1 MTFVGKQAAFGPLLV
16 DSSVSQ
22 QRDLGKNIWNT
33 QFLAHTHVYI
43 LYQNKMNKIR
53 NRLYLIHFFF
63 HCLGTSTNTINYLP
77 FSQFVYGLE
86 ELKQL
91 YIYIYIYIYIYQP
104 YLKKMVSIEYNN
116 PLPHGFF
123 FSYCGVITY
132 SLD

>member
-33 QFLAHTHVYI
+33 QFLAHTHMYIYMHI
-43 LYQNKMNKIR
+43 LYQNKMNKIS
-53 NRLYLIHFFF
+53 NSFYLIHFFF
-63 HCLGTSTNTINYLP
+63 HCLGTSTSTINYLP

-91 YIYIYIYIYIYQP
+91 YISTLSEKNGLNRIQQSSTTWII
-104 YLKKMVSIEYNN
+104 L
-116 PLPHGFF
+116 LLF
-123 FSYCGVITY
+123 GVITY